1 MLWLENYL
9 LSYLLILLN
18 PGPYLLIQCYK
29 DWWFPKFLIF
39 LPLGPDL
46 HDRDH
51 HHHRQYEDHHQP
63 HVNGD
68 QQTNFG
74 SEVFLCNTGSAER
87 DLLSLSSRYSVVST
101 APFKYSHCNF
111 NGNYK
116 TFSFYLNTI
125 YKYSHSMRPS
135 LYLNVICGLPTFSH
149 QNL

>member
-18 PGPYLLIQCYK
+18 PGPYLLIEQYSMLQELVVSKIC
-29 DWWFPKFLIF
+29 DLFT
-39 LPLGPDL
+39 LGPDL

-63 HVNGD
+63 HGNGD

-125 YKYSHSMRPS
+125 YKYSHSMRP
-135 LYLNVICGLPTFSH
+135 I
-149 QNL
+149 

>member
-1 MLWLENYL
+1 MAGKLPAFVLANPVESWSIPVNSMLQGLVV
-9 LSYLLILLN
+9 S
-18 PGPYLLIQCYK
+18 K
-29 DWWFPKFLIF
+29 IF
-39 LPLGPDL
+39 DLFTLGPDL

-51 HHHRQYEDHHQP
+51 HHHRQYQDHHQP

-74 SEVFLCNTGSAER
+74 SEVLFCNTGSAER

-101 APFKYSHCNF
+101 APLKYSHCNF